1 MSDRGGAV
9 LWAAVRRR
17 WTRFAGVLALVATTG
32 AGAAAFQIDPDVIT
46 DIATAPTGLWVPA
59 PASGEIIHIDAASHE
74 VTARVGVSDPG
85 ALLDVQETDTG
96 VIVLDHTAGRVTLV
110 DPALHEVVREVGG
123 LPVEGNRF
131 DIGPEAIIT
140 ADRENVALVDLEV
153 TGSRVV
159 PIDAPVRSVAADG
172 AGAVVD
178 NGLQRF
184 AVDPDGE
191 VTAEPTSSGHV
202 VRVVDRVVALR
213 GDEVRALGGREI
225 GCFENN
231 LSGPDVAIGTA
242 ERWVVAL
249 DGASLHVSD
258 LVDGD
263 CAVVRL
269 GDDVGVLG
277 RPVVASRRVFI
288 PETDT
293 GAVYAIDP
301 NRRTVNRFEVLP
313 PGFMRLRA
321 RADMVVAYDATG
333 PFAALIDEDGMVSLV
348 STVAGDRGFVLAEDA
363 DGAVVGADPDAPA
376 VAVPGVDTA
385 TAAEGAPLLDANVLA
400 ATVQDQPDDVLVP
413 LPDDQL
419 VANFS
424 FSATTVTVGEL
435 VRFVDSSTGN
445 PDAWRWDFGD
455 GTGGEGP
462 TVEKAWDEPGTYP
475 VTLTIRRGD
484 EEASISL
491 AITVVPDEVTLPPA
505 ADFVFSATVVE
516 VGDELDFEDRS
527 DGDIERWRWDF
538 GDGATAF
545 TPDASHAWSTPG
557 RYTVQLTVA
566 NDEGSDRASVEI
578 EVIAGLRAPE
588 ARLVASS
595 SDVDLGQPV
604 NFTGS
609 SATDPAKFEWD
620 FGDGATGSGAEVVHV
635 FLRTGSYTVTLTAR
649 NDAGTSRAVA
659 IVEVSAPTLPPT
671 AVIGTLPAIIEV
683 GDVVELASLST
694 NGPDTEEWSF
704 GDGATASGRVVT
716 HRWTEVGSYLLTLTA
731 SSVAGSDSV
740 TETVQVVAELP
751 PPVARIG
758 DFDPSPWVNEITLFI
773 DASIDATTWHWDFGD
788 GSSSTSVNPL
798 HTFTTPGQ
806 KIVTLTVSNRNGTNS
821 TTVVVEP
828 RLEPVARFETSA
840 SAVRTGETVEFFDRS
855 DNAVSWAW
863 TFGDGATSS
872 AQNPLHTYNATG
884 SWPVTLTIQN
894 GAGDSSSF
902 SRTVFVNPARP
913 VLASV
918 ELDAGDD
925 GVATTIENVTFTAVK
940 AGSSGPIDSYE
951 IDFGDGSGVFSA
963 TSPTF
968 GHDYEVAGP
977 FTVRM
982 RAHGGLG
989 EWSAWVELPVTV
1001 VDPPSPSVAIADFA
1015 DPQEV
1020 GSISFAGVD
1029 LGGGPIAAWS
1039 WEIRHEGDLLA
1050 EYSGRTTPSHFFGE
1064 EGDYTIT
1071 LTAESPVV
1079 AVADH
1084 RVVKPLHIDPPPPPS
1099 IDKLD
1104 ATPDPATTG
1113 VLVRFPVEV
1122 SGAVAEWWWNYD
1134 GVWQL
1139 GDENGQ
1145 TIFNSVGQKTVRLR
1159 IVDAF
1164 DQQVEDTVDVV
1175 VNPGPDIDPILVNPP
1190 SPVPTGTVVS
1200 LTSND
1205 PLGLPGLTWDWRV
1218 YQTGSAP
1225 PATPTRANAGD
1236 AIEHPFTTAGDW
1248 TVSVTATDQNGVSD
1262 TEFAFVTVEQSVVAG
1277 FDHSQTGPL
1286 EVSFTDT
1293 STGPPIDSWLWDF
1306 GSPEAIGST
1315 SAPNPVVTYPA
1326 PGPYTVTLTVWSGT
1340 RSNSVSL
1347 SITVS

>member
-1 MSDRGGAV
+1 MSDRNGAV

-17 WTRFAGVLALVATTG
+17 WTRFAGVLALVATMG

-59 PASGEIIHIDAASHE
+59 PASGEIIHIDAASLD

-96 VIVLDHTAGRVTLV
+96 VIVLDRTAGRVTLV

-123 LPVEGNRF
+123 LPVDGDRF
-131 DIGPEAIIT
+131 DIGPSVVVT
-140 ADRENVALVDLEV
+140 ADRENVALIDLQV
-153 TGSRVV
+153 TGSQIV

-172 AGAVVD
+172 EGAVVD

-191 VTAEPTSSGHV
+191 VEAEPTSSGHL

-213 GDEVRALGGREI
+213 GDDVRNLGGGEL

-242 ERWVVAL
+242 DQWVVAL
-249 DGASLHVSD
+249 DGSNLHVSD

-263 CAVVRL
+263 CVVVRL

-277 RPVVASRRVFI
+277 RPVVAGRRVFI
-288 PETDT
+288 PETNT

-301 NRRTVNRFEVLP
+301 NQSTVNRFDVLAA
-313 PGFMRLRA
+313 GFMRLRA
-321 RADMVVAYDATG
+321 RDDMVVAYDSVG
-333 PFAALIDEDGMVSLV
+333 PFAALINEDGVIGLV
-348 STVAGDRGFVLAEDA
+348 STEAGDRGFVLADDA
-363 DGAVVGADPDAPA
+363 EGAVVGGDSDAPT
-376 VAVPGVDTA
+376 VAVPGVDAA
-385 TAAEGAPLLDANVLA
+385 TAAEGAPVLDANVLA
-400 ATVQDQPDDVLVP
+400 ATVQDQPDDMPDP

-475 VTLTIRRGD
+475 VTLTVRRGD
-484 EEASISL
+484 EEAPISL
-491 AITVVPDEVTLPPA
+491 AITVVPAEVTLPPA

-545 TPDASHAWSTPG
+545 TPDVSHSWSTPG

-578 EVIAGLRAPE
+578 EVIAGLRAPD
-588 ARLVASS
+588 AKLVASS

-604 NFTGS
+604 HFTGS
-609 SATDPAKFEWD
+609 STTDPAIFAWD
-620 FGDGATGSGAEVVHV
+620 FGDGTTGSGAEVIHV
-635 FLRTGSYTVTLTAR
+635 FLQTGSYTVTLTAR
-649 NDAGTSRAVA
+649 NDAGTSTAVA
-659 IVEVSAPTLPPT
+659 TIEVSAPTLPPT
-671 AVIGTLPAIIEV
+671 AVIGTLPAIVEV
-683 GDVVELASLST
+683 GDLVELASLST
-694 NGPDTEEWSF
+694 NSPDTEEWSF
-704 GDGATASGRVVT
+704 GDGATASGNQVSHT
-716 HRWTEVGSYLLTLTA
+716 WNEVGSYLLTLTA
-731 SSVAGSDSV
+731 SNVAGSNSV
-740 TETVQVVAELP
+740 TETIEVVAELP
-751 PPVARIG
+751 PPVAQIG

-773 DASIDATTWHWDFGD
+773 DASIDATSWLWDFGD
-788 GSSSTSVNPL
+788 GSTSASVNPL

-821 TTVVVEP
+821 TSVIVEP
-828 RLEPVARFETSA
+828 RLEPIARFEMSA
-840 SAVRTGETVEFFDRS
+840 SAVRTGETVEFYDRS

-863 TFGDGATSS
+863 TFGDGGTSS

-884 SWPVTLTIQN
+884 AFPVTLTIQN

-913 VLASV
+913 LLASV
-918 ELDAGDD
+918 DLDAGDD
-925 GVATTIENVTFTAVK
+925 DVVTTLENVTFTATVDV
-940 AGSSGPIDSYE
+940 SSGPIDGYE
-951 IDFGDGSGVFSA
+951 IDFGDHTGVFGS

-968 GHDYEVAGP
+968 GHDYDVAKSY
-977 FTVRM
+977 TVRM
-982 RAHGGLG
+982 RAHGGLN
-989 EWSAWVELPVTV
+989 EWSEWVPLAVTV
-1001 VDPPSPSVAIADFA
+1001 VNPPPPSVAIADFA
-1015 DPQEV
+1015 NPQEV
-1020 GSISFAGVD
+1020 GSISFVGVD
-1029 LGGGPIAAWS
+1029 LGGGPIASWS
-1039 WEIRHEGDLLA
+1039 WEIRHEGGLVA

-1079 AVADH
+1079 AVSH
-1084 RVVKPLHIDPPPPPS
+1084 HQVVKPLHIDPPPPPS
-1099 IDKLD
+1099 IDELD
-1104 ATPDPATTG
+1104 ATPSPATTG
-1113 VLVRFPVEV
+1113 VLVQFPVEV
-1122 SGAVAEWWWNYD
+1122 SGAVDEWWWNYGD
-1134 GVWQL
+1134 GWER

-1145 TIFNSVGQKTVRLR
+1145 TIFNTVGQKTVRLR

-1164 DQQVEDTVDVV
+1164 DQQVQETVDVV
-1175 VNPGPDIDPILVNPP
+1175 VNPGPDIDPIAVNPP

-1200 LTSND
+1200 LSSND

-1218 YQTGSAP
+1218 YPTGSAP
-1225 PATPTRANAGD
+1225 PAAPNPANAGD
-1236 AIEHPFTTAGDW
+1236 AINHPFTVAGDW

-1262 TEFAFVTVEQSVVAG
+1262 TEFAFITVEQPVVADFG
-1277 FDHSQTGPL
+1277 HSQTGLL
-1286 EVSFTDT
+1286 EISFTDL
-1293 STGPPIDSWLWDF
+1293 STGPPIDNWLWDF
-1306 GSPEAIGST
+1306 GSPGAVGNT

-1340 RSNSVSL
+1340 KSNSVSL
-1347 SITVS
+1347 PITVS